1 MKRRVRLFIGGLEVE
16 FKTVPDI
23 LYNFK
28 VDDITNP
35 SAVKNSYSKT
45 VTIPGTK
52 QNNRIFDGFF
62 LNDYKTQGTNF
73 DASKKTEFTIYIDN
87 EVYETGYVKL
97 DKVKQNKHYF
107 EYDCTLF
114 GGLGEFF
121 YNLTYKD
128 SAQGEDE
135 RMKLSD
141 LDFYADSGSSTPLEL
156 GFQITK
162 ETVKQAW
169 DNLGVP
175 SSKWDTLN
183 FTPAYNGLP
192 SDFDAD
198 KCLMN
203 LYDGTTPS
211 TGGTSGP
218 VVRRSGRSEGSVV
231 SKVTTGGTTYTT
243 YGGYAVAE
251 LSREY
256 TGAEMRDFRSYLQRP
271 VLRVK
276 NVIEAMCRPEQNGGF
291 DVELDPDWFNQGN
304 EYWNDLWVTMPMLS
318 SLEYVARQDNTG
330 TTVTKGTKTSA
341 NIASGSTKD
350 PGYEEK
356 YLLNIANGVED
367 RPFDMRVNLNLK
379 LSGCT
384 APTNQD
390 MVLCAYYPS
399 GGFTYPS
406 AVLVQLVAYDA
417 FGNAVA
423 GSPVQ
428 YITSAYGTRR
438 DGRQVYANFL
448 DLSDWQYSIPYGN
461 EYAQPAGN
469 KFTFSGSYGWKW
481 NGNIQLNAKD
491 IPAGSTL
498 KVLVTELYKQAGR
511 PAGAKKVFYRYEQ
524 GGQQTL
530 YTAYTFNSFDIE
542 ITDYKVA
549 YQTNEGIRTGVEF
562 TKKQLLD
569 TDYSPSDFLLSYM
582 KIFGLY
588 AIKDPARKKIS
599 ILSRHNFFKRSE
611 IVDVQDLIDRQ
622 SVEITP
628 LVFNAKWYDWNLDAD
643 ESEYGKAYE
652 DTYGKPYGRKKINTG
667 YNFNKDTKEVL
678 DGNIFKNAVQ
688 VLERSN
694 AFCYIGEDKWQ
705 KSWMMTGYKY
715 NLYATNDASDTY
727 EMDIPASST
736 IDLYSGFTTG
746 YMYYDM
752 YDKVQLHSSD
762 NSPADGANVLLI
774 RGENIST
781 EKGSIKLKYFISDD
795 NSYMSL
801 LNDGRPCW
809 LYSTL
814 SADSQGNSVCIF
826 LDDIPYFSR
835 YKVYP
840 DSGFITRSLDF
851 GKPDEIYIPGLY
863 YRPGSTIY
871 EEFWQD
877 YISDL
882 YDKDSR
888 VMKCKML
895 IKERPTVDW
904 LRRFYYFDN
913 ALWRM
918 LSIEDYNA
926 AVEKLTTVQFVRV
939 QDINKYDNVVVSPA
953 ESISITLSEN
963 EVGAEGG
970 TIYFDVAISNGG
982 DWYLTGF
989 YSDVISITGGTG
1001 NASGTW
1007 EIPANYSIGD
1017 IQRTLTAVMD
1027 GASASA
1033 TLTQKGVSLAINGP
1047 MEQGSVPYTG
1057 GTRTFIVTS
1066 PDGPWTAATDYTGII
1081 TSLVPSAGTATTG
1094 TGVTVTATISE
1105 NNGGSTRQ
1113 AYVYV
1118 RGIGGAYSRSSSVMQ
1133 LPAPSMYIT
1142 AYPSYVSDF
1151 PSSGGTLIITVDSSE
1166 SWRGY
1171 TTYPDRVTISPSMGN
1186 SGVTQVTA
1194 TVQPNT
1200 GLSRY
1205 MQLKFYRENSPASDP
1220 ADVTIWQNQV
1230 TYISVTPSV
1239 VTGYTF
1245 IGGSFDVDV
1254 YSIENWSASTASQWV
1269 SVSPSSGASGWT
1281 TVTITVDRNTDAGR
1295 YSEINFARESEPA
1308 IPAVLTLEQA
1318 SSPNAPLVFEAV
1330 EDGGYVT
1337 YGLFSGPPGGLQTGV
1352 SQTISASTDGGSTWQ
1367 AIDSE
1372 RAYFYLNSGDTV
1384 MFKGD
1389 SFCAFDPGIGINGF
1403 RGSTAKCKVYG
1414 RLDSLSGYGPLGPGD
1429 EACTYMFCY
1438 SNIVDASGLIMPDY
1452 TFGERMFERMFEGCT
1467 YLVYPPSVL
1476 PALFVEKYAYL
1487 YMFNG
1492 CSSLIEPPEISMT
1505 GLTSGSCAG
1514 MFEYCTSLET
1524 APDLLP
1530 ETLGYGCY
1538 DSMFMGCTSLT
1549 KAPDLLAE
1557 NYVPSAY
1564 SLMFAGCSSLNSV
1577 KCLIK
1582 YFNGY
1587 VPSGWLDGVSA
1598 NGTFTKASGVS
1609 WSRGINGIPN
1619 NWTVL
1624 EE

>member
-1081 TSLVPSAGTATTG
+1081 TSLVPSAGTATNG

-1105 NNGGSTRQ
+1105 NNGSTTRQ

-1118 RGIGGAYSRSSSVMQ
+1118 RGIGGAYSRSSNVMQ
-1133 LPAPSMYIT
+1133 LPSPSMYIT
-1142 AYPSYVSDF
+1142 AYPSYLSDY
-1151 PSSGGTLIITVDSSE
+1151 PASGGTFTIEVNCSE
-1166 SWRGY
+1166 AWRGY
-1171 TTYPDRVTISPSMGN
+1171 TTYPDRVTISPT
-1186 SGVTQVTA
+1186 SGTSGTTTVTA

-1200 GLSRY
+1200 GSTERY

-1220 ADVTIWQNQV
+1220 ADVTIWQDE
-1230 TYISVTPSV
+1230 YTPWL
-1239 VTGYTF
+1239 T
-1245 IGGSFDVDV
+1245 
-1254 YSIENWSASTASQWV
+1254 
-1269 SVSPSSGASGWT
+1269 VSPSEVNNFPATGGTVNVNLDSSENWAVSMGTGIASVVPSNGGSGITNVAIEIEANTGASRSVVAAFYNPDSAMVTTDVTIYQNSGETPTPPPQPTAVTTLTFDILTGGTLVFDPLYNNASSQISLAYKINNGSWTTSSAGSAITLNVQVGDKVMFSGATNSNSYSYYGSRFGGTAYFDLSG
-1281 TVTITVDRNTDAGR
+1281 D
-1295 YSEINFARESEPA
+1295 INSI
-1308 IPAVLTLEQA
+1308 IPGFEQETA
-1318 SSPNAPLVFEAV
+1318 NLFR
-1330 EDGGYVT
+1330 
-1337 YGLFSGPPGGLQTGV
+1337 GLFES
-1352 SQTISASTDGGSTWQ
+1352 
-1367 AIDSE
+1367 
-1372 RAYFYLNSGDTV
+1372 
-1384 MFKGD
+1384 
-1389 SFCAFDPGIGINGF
+1389 
-1403 RGSTAKCKVYG
+1403 
-1414 RLDSLSGYGPLGPGD
+1414 
-1429 EACTYMFCY
+1429 
-1438 SNIVDASGLIMPDY
+1438 SNVVNASGLTIDLSFYYPD
-1452 TFGERMFERMFEGCT
+1452 
-1467 YLVYPPSVL
+1467 
-1476 PALFVEKYAYL
+1476 
-1487 YMFNG
+1487 
-1492 CSSLIEPPEISMT
+1492 
-1505 GLTSGSCAG
+1505 LTSVRGVYRE
-1514 MFEYCTSLET
+1514 MFKNCTSLLT
-1524 APDLLP
+1524 APVIRYSTVGNRDFQQ
-1530 ETLGYGCY
+1530 TFYGCNSLIY
-1538 DSMFMGCTSLT
+1538 ICCLSTGSEGSYGFQNWTSEIYNQ
-1549 KAPDLLAE
+1549 D
-1557 NYVPSAY
+1557 
-1564 SLMFAGCSSLNSV
+1564 
-1577 KCLIK
+1577 
-1582 YFNGY
+1582 
-1587 VPSGWLDGVSA
+1587 
-1598 NGTFTKASGVS
+1598 GTFVKSPQATWPIG
-1609 WSRGINGIPN
+1609 GGYIPDG
-1619 NWTVL
+1619 WTVRN
-1624 EE
+1624 EEG